1 MKNLQIDD
9 QKFVPAKHVTIAAN
23 FLLHELANIDSN
35 VEEKYNL
42 YFRGN
47 QNTDMFKKQFWAKHG
62 ITTEEEYEEYL
73 KEAAKYIIG
82 LRKKMEAEITQDK
95 DIQHVTLARLEEVL
109 NNPSEINRIIN
120 KYKSKGSE

>member
-62 ITTEEEYEEYL
+62 ITTEEEYENYL

-82 LRKKMEAEITQDK
+82 LRKKMEAEIIQDK

-109 NNPSEINRIIN
+109 NNPSEINRIIT